1 MPLLSAQNITKR
13 FGHFLANDQV
23 SFTIEPGSIHALLG
37 ENGAGKSTFVKML
50 YGVLQPDEGRFFWQD
65 QPVRI
70 TSPKMARAMGIAMV
84 FQHFSLFPALTVTE
98 NIALA
103 MDDAA
108 GLAALRQRIREASD
122 HWGLAI
128 NPDRPVG
135 ELSVGEQ
142 QRVEIL
148 RCLLQNPKLLIM
160 DEPTSVLTPQESR
173 RLFDVLRR
181 LASDGCAILYISH
194 KLDEI
199 MELTEKATILRGG
212 RNVGDV
218 IPQQSSTR
226 DMAEIMVGNA
236 VDWIERRTASDAH
249 GSSLPLFEL
258 VRLNRRAASA
268 FATPL
273 RDIHL
278 SVRPGEILG
287 IAGISGN
294 GQEELAEALSGEWL
308 AADPGMIRLNGRNIG
323 HISPEHRR
331 QMGIETVPEERN
343 GHAAVPDMTMVE
355 NTFLTQHFRFAS
367 SASWLRRQLTHP
379 GLGRRITDAIL
390 KDSDVRTPH
399 ANPRANQLSG
409 GNLQKFIMGRMLSTR
424 PQVAVISQPTWGVD
438 VGAATA
444 IRRAL
449 LNLAEDGC
457 AIILISQDLEEIFG
471 LATRIAALHDG
482 RLTESFPAQSLTAE
496 DIGLMMGGAAEKEE
510 APA

>member
-1 MPLLSAQNITKR
+1 MTLLSAENITKT
-13 FGHFLANDQV
+13 FGTFAANDKV
-23 SFTIEPGSIHALLG
+23 NFSIEPGSIHALLG

-50 YGVLQPDEGRFFWQD
+50 YGVLQPDEGRFFWHGK
-65 QPVRI
+65 PLRI
-70 TSPKMARAMGIAMV
+70 ASPKMARSLGIAMV
-84 FQHFSLFPALTVTE
+84 FQHFSLFPALSVAE

-103 MDDAA
+103 MDDAD
-108 GLAALRQRIREASD
+108 GLSRLRQRIRDASD

-148 RCLLQNPKLLIM
+148 RCLLQDPKLLIM
-160 DEPTSVLTPQESR
+160 DEPTSVLTPQESL

-181 LASDGCAILYISH
+181 LAKDGCAILYISH

-199 MELTEKATILRGG
+199 MELTDKATILRGG
-212 RNVGDV
+212 KNVGEV
-218 IPQQSSTR
+218 IPRNSSTR
-226 DMAEIMVGNA
+226 DMAEIMVGDA
-236 VDWIERRTASDAH
+236 VDWIERRKPHDIKASQP
-249 GSSLPLFEL
+249 LLFE
-258 VRLNRRAASA
+258 VNGLNRPAASA

-273 RDIHL
+273 RNINLD
-278 SVRPGEILG
+278 VRPGEILG

-308 AADPGMIRLNGRNIG
+308 APEAGMIRLGGKNIG
-323 HISPEHRR
+323 HDGPEHRR
-331 QMGIETVPEERN
+331 RMGLETVPEERN

-355 NTFLTQHFRFAS
+355 NTFLTQYFRYS
-367 SASWLRRQLTHP
+367 PGLSWFQRQLAHP
-379 GLGRRITDAIL
+379 DLGRKATETIIKTA
-390 KDSDVRTPH
+390 DVRTPH
-399 ANPRANQLSG
+399 SNPRANQLSG

-449 LNLAEDGC
+449 LQLAEDGC

-471 LATRIAALHDG
+471 LATRIAALNNG
-482 RLTESFPAQSLTAE
+482 RLTESYPAADLTAE
-496 DIGLMMGGAAEKEE
+496 DIGLMMGGATEEE
-510 APA
+510 ART

>member
-1 MPLLSAQNITKR
+1 MPLLSAENITKK
-13 FGHFLANDQV
+13 FGHFAANDEV
-23 SFTIEPGSIHALLG
+23 SFAIEPGSIHALLG

-50 YGVLQPDEGRFFWQD
+50 YGVLQPDEGRFFWQGR
-65 QPVRI
+65 PLRI
-70 TSPKMARAMGIAMV
+70 TSPKMARALGIAMV
-84 FQHFSLFPALTVTE
+84 FQHFSLFPALTVAE

-103 MDDAA
+103 MDDADT
-108 GLAALRQRIREASD
+108 LSALRHRIREASD

-148 RCLLQNPKLLIM
+148 RCLLQDPKLLIM
-160 DEPTSVLTPQESR
+160 DEPTSVLTPQESL

-181 LASDGCAILYISH
+181 LAADGCAILYISH

-212 RNVGDV
+212 RNVGEV
-218 IPQQSSTR
+218 IPRQSSTR
-226 DMAEIMVGNA
+226 DMAEIMVGDA
-236 VDWIERRTASDAH
+236 VDWIERRKTHDSDT
-249 GSSLPLFEL
+249 SKPPLFEL
-258 VRLNRRAASA
+258 IGLNRPAASA

-308 AADPGMIRLNGRNIG
+308 SPDPAMIRLDGENIG
-323 HISPEHRR
+323 HTGPERRR
-331 QMGIETVPEERN
+331 QMGLETVPEERN

-355 NTFLTQHFRFAS
+355 NTFLTQYFRFS
-367 SASWLRRQLTHP
+367 TGTSWLRRQLAHP
-379 GLGRRITDAIL
+379 GLGQDATEMIIRTA
-390 KDSDVRTPH
+390 DVRTPRS
-399 ANPRANQLSG
+399 NPRANQLSG

-424 PQVAVISQPTWGVD
+424 PLVAVISQPTWGVD

-449 LNLAEDGC
+449 LQLAETGC

-471 LATRIAALHDG
+471 LATRIAALNNG
-482 RLTESFPAQSLTAE
+482 RLTEGYPAADLTAE
-496 DIGLMMGGAAEKEE
+496 DIGLMMGGAASEEE
-510 APA
+510 ARA